1 MIRRRLIRPICY
13 WLCIWTAAFHAA
25 AALVP
30 ALAGQVPAPVLQH
43 ECPNPTIRSAV
54 VCPSPAAVARGT
66 PWKCNHDELID
77 TCSR

>member
-1 MIRRRLIRPICY
+1 MKASALRW
-13 WLCIWTAAFHAA
+13 WLFAWTLAFHGA

-30 ALAGQVPAPVLQH
+30 ALAGPVQAPVLQH

-54 VCPSPAAVARGT
+54 VCPSAAAVARGT

-77 TCSR
+77 SCSR